1 MNSSRDE
8 TSPAAAD
15 PTEQL
20 LDELDA
26 AMHRMGRLMAANHAR
41 FQAESGMA
49 TPHFMLLKSIACE
62 GPARVSDLA
71 ALMGVKNPAASMLIQ
86 QLESEGLL
94 ARQHDEADNR
104 VVIVSLT
111 PAGEA
116 RLAQVEVYRRELL
129 RAMTADLG
137 ASDLEALRRIIV
149 TIGDTVAHQI

>member
-1 MNSSRDE
+1 MNSSDDE
-8 TSPAAAD
+8 VYL
-15 PTEQL
+15 TEGERL

-49 TPHFMLLKSIACE
+49 TPHYMVLKSIACE

-71 ALMGVKNPAASMLIQ
+71 TLLGIKNPAASMLIQ
-86 QLESEGLL
+86 QLEGEGLL
-94 ARQHDEADNR
+94 ARHHDTRDNR

-116 RLAQVEVYRRELL
+116 RLADVEVYRRELL
-129 RAMTADLG
+129 RRMTADLG
-137 ASDLEALRRIIV
+137 TDDLEALRRIIV
-149 TIGDTVAHQI
+149 TIGDTVASRL